1 MFNMNYR
8 NYETLK
14 AKIID
19 ILYNRYKL
27 RVISE
32 DPLNFEKAN

>member
-1 MFNMNYR
+1 MFNINYK
-8 NYETLK
+8 NYDTLK
-14 AKIID
+14 EKIIY

-32 DPLNFEKAN
+32 EPLNFEKVC